1 MGLMFRRRR
10 PLARLAVGAATA
22 GVAYHAG
29 KRRAQQDEY
38 NEEASAAYADAQ
50 SQLPPP
56 QYVAPAPAST
66 GDEVDELSRLAQMH
80 DSGALSDDKFAAA
93 KAQLLGTRRAG
104 GERRTTWLRPLPP
117 RRASCGACSRL
128 LSPAT
133 VTRWPTS

>member
-38 NEEASAAYADAQ
+38 NEEGSAAYAETQ
-50 SQLPPP
+50 SQPAASP

-66 GDEVDELSRLAQMH
+66 GGEVDELSRLAQMH
-80 DSGALSDDKFAAA
+80 DSGALSDDEFAAA
-93 KAQLLGTRRAG
+93 KAQLLGT
-104 GERRTTWLRPLPP
+104 
-117 RRASCGACSRL
+117 
-128 LSPAT
+128 
-133 VTRWPTS
+133 